1 MIEYENS
8 GMKEYNDRRRKT
20 IKDVRDFL
28 ISINCNTELLSTE
41 YINNRQ
47 KLKFRCE
54 CGTIFERNFSI
65 IQHRKR
71 CQCNHCARVKSW
83 KEIRKS
89 KGFEND
95 YIKEFNKL
103 GFKIIQESPISHS
116 RDKVLVE
123 NKDGYRGYISLENAR
138 KGKMFSVF
146 SIIFNQDNLLYNLNL
161 YCSKNNS
168 KTKVIKFYTENK
180 KCIKIDCKCEC
191 GNLYSSNVGDFTTQ
205 YRIYCKECTKI
216 QSNLEKIIKSE
227 LDNYNIK
234 YIEQKRFD
242 NCRSDITNYML
253 PFDFYLEDY
262 NTIIEVDGE
271 GHYKPINFRGISKEK
286 SKQTYKRTIYN
297 DKIKNKF
304 CKNNN
309 IKLIRIPYTE
319 IKNNNY
325 KNIIQTII
333 V

>member
-1 MIEYENS
+1 MIEYKNS
-8 GMKEYNDRRRKT
+8 GMKEYNDKRRKT
-20 IKDVRDFL
+20 IEDVKDFL
-28 ISINCNTELLSTE
+28 ISINCNTELLATE

-47 KLKFRCE
+47 KLKFRCS
-54 CGTIFERNFSI
+54 CGKIFERNFSA
-65 IQHRKR
+65 IQ
-71 CQCNHCARVKSW
+71 Q
-83 KEIRKS
+83 
-89 KGFEND
+89 
-95 YIKEFNKL
+95 
-103 GFKIIQESPISHS
+103 
-116 RDKVLVE
+116 
-123 NKDGYRGYISLENAR
+123 
-138 KGKMFSVF
+138 
-146 SIIFNQDNLLYNLNL
+146 
-161 YCSKNNS
+161 
-168 KTKVIKFYTENK
+168 
-180 KCIKIDCKCEC
+180 CEC
-191 GNLYSSNVGDFTTQ
+191 GNLYNSNVGDFTTQ

-271 GHYKPINFRGISKEK
+271 GHYKPINFHGISKEK
-286 SKQTYKRTIYN
+286 SKQIYKRTIYN
-297 DKIKNKF
+297 DEIKNKF

>member
-1 MIEYENS
+1 
-8 GMKEYNDRRRKT
+8 MKKDNYKAYNDRRRKSIQY
-20 IKDVRDFL
+20 IKDFL
-28 ISINCNTELLSTE
+28 ISINCDTELLSTE
-41 YINNRQ
+41 YKNNTQ
-47 KLKFRCE
+47 KLKFKCN
-54 CGTIFERNFSI
+54 CGTIFERNFST
-65 IQHRKR
+65 IQQRKT
-71 CQCNHCARVKSW
+71 CKCSHCARVNSW
-83 KEIRKS
+83 KEIRKP
-89 KGFEND
+89 KGFENN

-103 GFKIIQESPISHS
+103 GFKVIQENPILHS
-116 RDKVLVE
+116 QDKVLVE
-123 NKDGYRGYISLENAR
+123 NKDGYRGYINLENAR
-138 KGKMFSVF
+138 KNKMFSVF

-168 KTKVIKFYTENK
+168 KTRVIKFYTENK
-180 KCIKIDCKCEC
+180 RSIKIDCKCEC

-205 YRIYCKECTKI
+205 YRIYCKKCTKI

-234 YIEQKRFD
+234 YVEQKRFN
-242 NCRSDITNYML
+242 NCRSNITNYML
-253 PFDFYLEDY
+253 PFDFYLENY

-271 GHYKPINFRGISKEK
+271 GHYKPVNFNGISKEK
-286 SKQTYKRTIYN
+286 SKQTYERTIYN

-304 CKNNN
+304 CKDNN